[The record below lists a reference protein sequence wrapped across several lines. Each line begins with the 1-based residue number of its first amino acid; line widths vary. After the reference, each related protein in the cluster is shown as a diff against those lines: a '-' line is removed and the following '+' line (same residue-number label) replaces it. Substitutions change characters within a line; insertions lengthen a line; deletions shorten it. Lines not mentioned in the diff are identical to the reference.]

1 ANGWALMSTRQLTI
15 RQIRALLMDNRFAI
29 LLLTYW
35 TTLLFPFALLSRTL
49 GSSKTG
55 RDFPAAGGPPGCA
68 DYFFA
73 RTMALERTLLKRLSL
88 PFGVA
93 LLAAATKRVVSRR

>member
-1 ANGWALMSTRQLTI
+1 MLA
-15 RQIRALLMDNRFAI
+15 
-29 LLLTYW
+29 
-35 TTLLFPFALLSRTL
+35 RTL
-49 GSSKTG
+49 GWSKTG
-55 RDFPAAGGPPGCA
+55 RDFPAAGGPPGFA

-73 RTMALERTLLKRLSL
+73 RTMALERTLLKKFSL